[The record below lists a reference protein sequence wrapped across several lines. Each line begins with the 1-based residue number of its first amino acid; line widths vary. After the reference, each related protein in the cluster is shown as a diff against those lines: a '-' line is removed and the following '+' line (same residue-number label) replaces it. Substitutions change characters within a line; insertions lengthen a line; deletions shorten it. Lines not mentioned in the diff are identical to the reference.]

1 MATKDSK
8 EKNMEELKS
17 REHDFSSKLR
27 QESVIKR
34 LREYISWQRTRKT
47 KPGGQRLPHFGPIS
61 INLDLT
67 LACNFSCPHCVD
79 SMIINA
85 GKNLRLED
93 IRKTISL
100 LHSKGLLS
108 VILVGGGE
116 PTLHQDFGRIVTY
129 VKKRRLQL
137 GIVTNGSRLEK
148 IAEVAEQLEKKD
160 WIRIS
165 IDAAREETFRVM
177 HQPRTDVAL
186 DQILEKASNLKKIN
200 PAISLGYSF
209 VIVWEGMEIDGKKL
223 SPNINEI
230 AESVELARKHS
241 FDYVSF
247 KPCLVRLKD
256 SQRES
261 LLDKV
266 NKEEEEE
273 IIEKIKMNLEM
284 ARRVAGDQIKIL
296 ESVNLKAML
305 NKETDR
311 IKKQPRRCH
320 MQFFRTVVT
329 PSGIFHCPAFRG
341 IERAK
346 IAESVG
352 YIDRSKFDES
362 LRRTAKSIST
372 FDAKEE
378 CKVVGCFYH
387 QTNWWLEDFVN
398 SERDV
403 NEMAQIKDDNFFL

>member
-34 LREYISWQRTRKT
+34 LREYISWQRTRET

-165 IDAAREETFRVM
+165 IDAAREETFRVL